1 MPITLELISKLFF
14 FSFTLWLGTYLLAR
28 NFKKPAIQF
37 TGMGLVLYALALVIE
52 LLTGHLITIILLL
65 PATLWIGAALHL
77 FPEEITWRE
86 RLIHIWALTTIPVLI
101 LALLNPWFGIIIVIA
116 NLLSAGMVGK
126 YALHSRFKNTL
137 AILAVVAL
145 FFTLSTGLIAL
156 PFDFLPRGWGI
167 LALGLDLLVLGLL
180 ITAWDAFD
188 EGESMR
194 AHLVRSFVAAFYYA
208 GALAALVIVIIVI
221 DEDLSFA
228 KLLLLTSMIAF
239 GILTQ
244 TYSAQIQ
251 SLLDR
256 LTFPQSSTLSIDR
269 EILRTTADGL
279 PRLSTLKPAEVDEA
293 EFARL
298 TRRAISNLGNLPKLA
313 SSPLTKLPALIQQ
326 SGENP
331 LDRAHALKAL
341 LTESIGRL
349 KPKGETDFG
358 STDEWRYYNALFF
371 PYVIG
376 IKPHSRRIDKEFL
389 DETSLQALEW
399 FQISVPERTLHN
411 WQNAAARL
419 VAEDLLNKN

>member
-1 MPITLELISKLFF
+1 MPINLELISKLFF

-28 NFKKPAIQF
+28 NFKKPAIML
-37 TGMGLVLYALALVIE
+37 TGLGLFAYSLALVIE
-52 LLTGHLITIILLL
+52 LLTGQLITIILLL
-65 PATLWIGAALHL
+65 PAALWIGAALHL
-77 FPEEITWRE
+77 FPEEIAWRG
-86 RLIHIWALTTIPVLI
+86 RLIQIWALTTIPVLI

-126 YALHSRFKNTL
+126 YALRSRFKNTL

-156 PFDFLPRGWGI
+156 PFDFLPRSWGI

-208 GALAALVIVIIVI
+208 GALAALVIIFIVI
-221 DEDLSFA
+221 DGDLSFA
-228 KLLLLTSMIAF
+228 KLLLLTSIIEF

-256 LTFPQSSTLSIDR
+256 LTFTRSSTLSIDR

-279 PRLSTLKPAEVDEA
+279 PRLSTLKPADVDEA
-293 EFARL
+293 EFTRL

-313 SSPLTKLPALIQQ
+313 TSPLTKLPAVLSQ
-326 SGENP
+326 SGDNP

-358 STDEWRYYNALFF
+358 STDEWRYFNALYF

-376 IKPHSRRIDKEFL
+376 IKPHSRRIYKDFL
-389 DETSLQALEW
+389 DETSILALDW
-399 FQISVPERTLHN
+399 FQSSVPERTLHN

-419 VAEDLLNKN
+419 VAQDLLNIN